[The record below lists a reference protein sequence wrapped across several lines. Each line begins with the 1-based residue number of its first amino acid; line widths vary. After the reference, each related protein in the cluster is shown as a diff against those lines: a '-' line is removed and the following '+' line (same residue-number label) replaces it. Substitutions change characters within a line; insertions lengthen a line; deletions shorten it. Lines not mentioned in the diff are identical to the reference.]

1 MSRNFKWLKT
11 QNMNNQ
17 LDFNICKYISL
28 ENEIY
33 TEMIIKYSKY
43 K

>member
-1 MSRNFKWLKT
+1 MSRNLKGLKT

-33 TEMIIKYSKY
+33 TEIGY
-43 K
+43 KI